1 MYYNIY
7 PSELKG
13 YVMQTRRPDL
23 TPAETPKVSQIPGIA
38 FENLLLSLIKA
49 LLWHANW
56 QTLGLDGSRVRQ
68 E

>member
-1 MYYNIY
+1 M
-7 PSELKG
+7 L
-13 YVMQTRRPDL
+13 RRQEDPL
-23 TPAETPKVSQIPGIA
+23 LLQQGHPKPARYQALA